1 MRMYGCGRVKEIKL
15 LRDLNHGS
23 IFMDREISKSYD
35 KSDIGENN
43 SESSANVKEEE

>member
-1 MRMYGCGRVKEIKL
+1 
-15 LRDLNHGS
+15 
-23 IFMDREISKSYD
+23 MDREISKSYD